1 MSSILRRTTYLV
13 KDIERSVSFY
23 QDGIGLNLLW
33 RTESKLTGLMPIGS
47 PGDLAKF
54 AAFNGEDPMIGMVAF
69 IQLMKSNMQNNN
81 SFSDKLS
88 IGNSIL
94 VLGVDD
100 CDYIYSKIRKM
111 GVRIYKAPFDN
122 LVNGRDGNTI
132 KMRSMFAWDPD
143 NIFLEINQ
151 RV

>member
-1 MSSILRRTTYLV
+1 
-13 KDIERSVSFY
+13 
-23 QDGIGLNLLW
+23 
-33 RTESKLTGLMPIGS
+33 
-47 PGDLAKF
+47 
-54 AAFNGEDPMIGMVAF
+54 
-69 IQLMKSNMQNNN
+69 
-81 SFSDKLS
+81 
-88 IGNSIL
+88 
-94 VLGVDD
+94 
-100 CDYIYSKIRKM
+100 M